1 VNGELTKADGGKLG
15 VAVRSALFLVAIA
28 LGLSTALGAATIT
41 GRITDVAGNPI
52 AGAQVRFQ
60 LSNYGSGNPP
70 RCLPGGCL
78 YLNLQP
84 IAATTDATGHFSQ
97 TLTENSLI
105 APAGT
110 LYSVMIYANTLPGS
124 NYSNGLYSIP
134 AGTWDLSTLTPQAA
148 IPAVP
153 PATAYQTIL
162 NSGSALAQ
170 RLAMNFSGS
179 GVSCADNPGSL
190 RTDCTIS
197 GSGGGAGN
205 WSNEE
210 GPAGQIDGVNV
221 SFSVAHAPSPATSL
235 RLVLNGLT
243 LHSGAGNDFTL
254 SGNTITFAY
263 APTAGSNLIC
273 WYEW

>member
-1 VNGELTKADGGKLG
+1 MNGELTKARDRKLG
-15 VAVRSALFLVAIA
+15 VLVLGALLLAVASLP
-28 LGLSTALGAATIT
+28 TALGAATIT

-60 LSNYGSGNPP
+60 LTNYGSGNPP

-78 YLNLQP
+78 YLNLQA
-84 IAATTDATGHFSQ
+84 IAATTDANGRFSQ
-97 TLTENSLI
+97 TLTENSSI

-110 LYSVMIYANTLPGS
+110 LYSVMIFANALPGS

-134 AGTWDLSTLTPQAA
+134 PGTWDLATLTPQAA

-162 NSGSALAQ
+162 ISGSPLAQ
-170 RLAMNFSGS
+170 RLTLNFTGS
-179 GVSCADNPGSL
+179 GVSCADNAGSL
-190 RTDCTIS
+190 RTDCII
-197 GSGGGAGN
+197 SGGGGGGD

-210 GPAGQIDGVNV
+210 GPAGQIDGANV
-221 SFSVAHAPSPATSL
+221 TFTLAYVPSPAASL

-243 LHSGAGNDFTL
+243 LRSGAGNDFTL
-254 SGNTITFAY
+254 AGNTITFSY

-273 WYEW
+273 WYEY